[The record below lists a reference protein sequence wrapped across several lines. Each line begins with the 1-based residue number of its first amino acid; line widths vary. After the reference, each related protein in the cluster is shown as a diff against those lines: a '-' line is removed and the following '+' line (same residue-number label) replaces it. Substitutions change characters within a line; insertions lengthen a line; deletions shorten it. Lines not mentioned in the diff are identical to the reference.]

1 MSRLYWYGHV
11 KKMCGRYADTESSNL
26 QELMYESAITETID
40 EFMKQENG
48 EIKLEVVKMVLLDRT
63 ETVIGA
69 AHKVNYSADTKQ
81 THNNMQKSSYPIT
94 GWLDFFY

>member
-11 KKMCGRYADTESSNL
+11 KKMCERCADTESNNL

-40 EFMKQENG
+40 EFMKQEKG
-48 EIKLEVVKMVLLDRT
+48 EIKLEVVKMVLFDRT

-69 AHKVNYSADTKQ
+69 AHKVNYSADTI
-81 THNNMQKSSYPIT
+81 YPWISEFVKKV
-94 GWLDFFY
+94 GKRVGF